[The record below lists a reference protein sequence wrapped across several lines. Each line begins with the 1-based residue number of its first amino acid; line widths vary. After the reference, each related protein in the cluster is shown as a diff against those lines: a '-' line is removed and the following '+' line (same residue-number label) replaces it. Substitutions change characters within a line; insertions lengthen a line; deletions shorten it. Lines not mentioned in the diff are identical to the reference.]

1 MVWEVNG
8 TPDTLTV
15 TGDDMD
21 ITDLTGKLLN
31 QFLIYKITS
40 GSSKIEVTFNNEST
54 SVYAFRRSANGATD
68 TTSTNQSNIRMDIS
82 QTFDDFVQGLMASVS
97 SDEKLGIFHQVS
109 TGTLGAGNVPERFE
123 IFCKWANTSDT
134 LDRVD
139 SNNDGTG
146 SYATD
151 SNISCL
157 ASD

>member
-8 TPDTLTV
+8 TPDTLSSA
-15 TGDDMD
+15 GDDMD

-40 GSSKIEVTFNNEST
+40 GSSKIEVTFNNDSGSNYT
-54 SVYAFRRSANGATD
+54 FRRSANGATD
-68 TTSTNQSNIRMDIS
+68 TTSVNQSNIRMDIS
-82 QTFDDFVQGLMASVS
+82 QTFDDFVQGLMVSVS

-109 TGTLGAGNVPERFE
+109 TGTLGAGGIPERFE
-123 IFCKWANTSDT
+123 IYCKWVNTSDT

-139 SNNDGTG
+139 SNNNGSG

-151 SNISCL
+151 SNTSCL
-157 ASD
+157 AAD